1 MDAQQA
7 VLDLDVDRGQV
18 FALTVTD
25 DLMHIGSASDIGEIT
40 LSLAPLLRTPPADDI
55 VRRQLSLRRN
65 GAHHHQSHHRSGK
78 KGNL

>member
-1 MDAQQA
+1 MDPQQT

-18 FALTVTD
+18 VALTVTD

-55 VRRQLSLRRN
+55 IETARKAICRRICFS
-65 GAHHHQSHHRSGK
+65 S
-78 KGNL
+78 